1 MWCFAKKLCTRRDAG
16 AGALL
21 RWSCQSPVAHSHG
34 LLNHPN
40 SFQGEMFKLKVK
52 FDADSLLYLLSHFEC
67 DGHTVHML
75 TQWHLLP
82 PQTSTVMPSLFT
94 HAHSSP
100 LPLAAR
106 LHRCCTNCSCYIN
119 NGQTFSR
126 HISYIWLCT
135 WFFLHVFNIFPYIR
149 ELSLPASWTVCL
161 DLDVVKTWSQ
171 AWWAVEEAAE
181 STRQQQWS
189 SWATG
194 LEDCPWM

>member
-1 MWCFAKKLCTRRDAG
+1 MLSW
-16 AGALL
+16 
-21 RWSCQSPVAHSHG
+21 WSCQSPVALG
-34 LLNHPN
+34 CDLWNHPN
-40 SFQGEMFKLKVK
+40 SLVGGMSKLDPES
-52 FDADSLLYLLSHFEC
+52 DADLLLCWLSHFEC
-67 DGHTVHML
+67 DGHTAHML
-75 TQWHLLP
+75 TQQCLP
-82 PQTSTVMPSLFT
+82 PPLTSTVNR
-94 HAHSSP
+94 HHSPMCIPGHSP
-100 LPLAAR
+100 WLPYW
-106 LHRCCTNCSCYIN
+106 CCTNCSCYIN

-135 WFFLHVFNIFPYIR
+135 WFFLYVFNIFPYIR